1 MRAAYFASDFHLGA
15 PDLLQSKARE
25 QAIVS
30 WLEYAAQDASDIYL
44 VGDVFD
50 FWFEYKRV
58 IPKGYSRLFGTIA
71 RLSDQGIQF
80 HFFYGNHDM
89 WVKSYFKE
97 EFNMKIHAE
106 PITLNLFG
114 KKMLVGHGDGL
125 GPGDR
130 GYKLIKPI
138 LRSPFCQWAFAR
150 LHPNF
155 GIGLASFFSS
165 KSRKSQDNEYIF
177 KGAENEWLYQYSKEV
192 QLKNPYDYYI
202 FGHRHLPLSM
212 PLDNAV
218 YYNLGEWLTFN
229 TFIKMESGSPSFL
242 RWNGKHPEPFE
253 PQPHGAI

>member
-1 MRAAYFASDFHLGA
+1 
-15 PDLLQSKARE
+15 
-25 QAIVS
+25 
-30 WLEYAAQDASDIYL
+30 
-44 VGDVFD
+44 
-50 FWFEYKRV
+50 
-58 IPKGYSRLFGTIA
+58 
-71 RLSDQGIQF
+71 
-80 HFFYGNHDM
+80 
-89 WVKSYFKE
+89 
-97 EFNMKIHAE
+97 
-106 PITLNLFG
+106 
-114 KKMLVGHGDGL
+114 
-125 GPGDR
+125 
-130 GYKLIKPI
+130 
-138 LRSPFCQWAFAR
+138 

>member
-1 MRAAYFASDFHLGA
+1 MSVAYFASDFHLGA
-15 PDLLQSKARE
+15 PDQLQSKARE
-25 QAIVS
+25 LAIVS
-30 WLEYAAQDASDIYL
+30 WLEYASQDATDIYL

-58 IPKGYSRLFGTIA
+58 IPKGYARLFGTIA

-138 LRSPFCQWAFAR
+138 LRSPLCQWAFAR

-155 GIGLASFFSS
+155 GIGLASFFHNSNKTS
-165 KSRKSQDNEYIF
+165 VKNNGNIKEMHKIGSIFMLIPTNKVKINTPIKTPISLLIFRK
-177 KGAENEWLYQYSKEV
+177 EW
-192 QLKNPYDYYI
+192 
-202 FGHRHLPLSM
+202 
-212 PLDNAV
+212 
-218 YYNLGEWLTFN
+218 
-229 TFIKMESGSPSFL
+229 FL
-242 RWNGKHPEPFE
+242 NKR
-253 PQPHGAI
+253 